1 MCYIYDRAF
10 PLLTLETLTRRF
22 IFTAL
27 SVVYYLFV
35 SVSKIVIKE
44 IYLFFL
50 DKTKRGS
57 PNKFG
62 FKIYLPEKGGFKR
75 MMDILIKFQ
84 KGSIF

>member
-1 MCYIYDRAF
+1 MFSTTTKCFGVKNCDQGNI
-10 PLLTLETLTRRF
+10 
-22 IFTAL
+22 
-27 SVVYYLFV
+27 S
-35 SVSKIVIKE
+35 
-44 IYLFFL
+44 FFS
-50 DKTKRGS
+50 DMTKRGS